1 MELFCPSGFPSG
13 TVVCNIWFQLGI
25 VACVLAPVVIVVW
38 FYGRFPLAQRQANVV
53 RTTGI
58 RTTGVLD
65 RFEILTGA
73 PQGVA
78 GRIPVRLFVRVQA
91 SAAPA
96 YMAECLTLV
105 HPLRLQALRVGQSM
119 PVYYDPRRPQRIAV
133 EDLG

>member
-25 VACVLAPVVIVVW
+25 VACVLAPIVIVVW
-38 FYGRFPLAQRQANVV
+38 FYGRFPLAQRQADVV

-73 PQGVA
+73 PNGVA
-78 GRIPVRLFVRVQA
+78 GRIPVRLCLRVQA
-91 SAAPA
+91 STVPE
-96 YMAECLTLV
+96 YNAECLTLV
-105 HPLRLQALRVGQSM
+105 HPFRLQGLRIGQTM
-119 PVYYDPRRPQRIAV
+119 TVYYDPRHPQRIAV
-133 EDLG
+133 DDLG